1 MTSHHHVA
9 IAWEGSEDE
18 SLPLQSILRSEG
30 YKFSVQEDEGFVRI
44 EVQIENE
51 SIRQLRDD
59 VDALLVHFSSLED
72 GADVSFDIAS
82 GS

>member
-1 MTSHHHVA
+1 MCIRDRRT
-9 IAWEGSEDE
+9 
-18 SLPLQSILRSEG
+18 EG
-30 YKFSVQEDEGFVRI
+30 YVFTVEENEDLIRI

-72 GADVSFDIAS
+72 
-82 GS
+82 

>member
-18 SLPLQSILRSEG
+18 SLPLLSILRSEG
-30 YKFSVQEDEGFVRI
+30 YVFSVQEEEGRIRI
-44 EVQIENE
+44 EVEIENE
-51 SIRQLRDD
+51 SSRQLRDD

-72 GADVSFDIAS
+72 
-82 GS
+82 

>member
-9 IAWEGSEDE
+9 IAWEGSEEE

-30 YKFSVQEDEGFVRI
+30 YVFSVQEEEGRIRI
-44 EVQIENE
+44 EVEIENE

-59 VDALLVHFSSLED
+59 VDALLVHFSLLED
-72 GADVSFDIAS
+72 
-82 GS
+82 

>member
-30 YKFSVQEDEGFVRI
+30 YKFSVQEDEGLVRI

-59 VDALLVHFSSLED
+59 VDVLLVHFSSLED
-72 GADVSFDIAS
+72 
-82 GS
+82 

>member
-9 IAWEGSEDE
+9 IAWEGSEEE

-30 YKFSVQEDEGFVRI
+30 YVFSVEENEGSIRI
-44 EVQIENE
+44 EIEIENE

-72 GADVSFDIAS
+72 
-82 GS
+82 

>member
-30 YKFSVQEDEGFVRI
+30 YKFSVQEDEGLVRI

-59 VDALLVHFSSLED
+59 VDVQD
-72 GADVSFDIAS
+72 
-82 GS
+82 

>member
-18 SLPLQSILRSEG
+18 SLPLQAILRSEG
-30 YKFSVQEDEGFVRI
+30 YVFSVQEEEGRIRI
-44 EVQIENE
+44 EVEIENE

-72 GADVSFDIAS
+72 
-82 GS
+82 

>member
-30 YKFSVQEDEGFVRI
+30 YKFSVQEDEGLVRI

-72 GADVSFDIAS
+72 
-82 GS
+82 

>member
-9 IAWEGSEDE
+9 IAWEGSEEE
-18 SLPLQSILRSEG
+18 SLPLQTILRSEG
-30 YKFSVQEDEGFVRI
+30 YVFSVQENEGSIRI
-44 EVQIENE
+44 EIEIENE

-72 GADVSFDIAS
+72 
-82 GS
+82 

>member
-1 MTSHHHVA
+1 MTSRHHVA

-18 SLPLQSILRSEG
+18 SLPLQAILRSEG
-30 YKFSVQEDEGFVRI
+30 YVFSVQEEEGRIRI
-44 EVQIENE
+44 EVEIENE

-72 GADVSFDIAS
+72 
-82 GS
+82 

>member
-1 MTSHHHVA
+1 MTSHHHVT

-18 SLPLQSILRSEG
+18 SLPLQAILRSEE
-30 YKFSVQEDEGFVRI
+30 YVFSVQEDEGRIRI

-59 VDALLVHFSSLED
+59 VDALLVHFSSLQD
-72 GADVSFDIAS
+72 
-82 GS
+82 

>member
-18 SLPLQSILRSEG
+18 SIPLQSILRSEG
-30 YKFSVQEDEGFVRI
+30 YVFSVQEEEGRIRI
-44 EVQIENE
+44 EVEIENE

-72 GADVSFDIAS
+72 
-82 GS
+82 

>member
-1 MTSHHHVA
+1 MTSHQHVT

-18 SLPLQSILRSEG
+18 SLPLLSILRSQE
-30 YKFSVQEDEGFVRI
+30 YVFSVQEDEGNIRI

-72 GADVSFDIAS
+72 
-82 GS
+82 

>member
-18 SLPLQSILRSEG
+18 SLPLQAILRSEG
-30 YKFSVQEDEGFVRI
+30 YVFSVQEDEGNIRI

-72 GADVSFDIAS
+72 
-82 GS
+82 

>member
-30 YKFSVQEDEGFVRI
+30 YVFSVQEEEGRIRI
-44 EVQIENE
+44 EVEIENE

-72 GADVSFDIAS
+72 LEDVNFETA
-82 GS
+82 

>member
-1 MTSHHHVA
+1 MTSHHHVV

-30 YKFSVQEDEGFVRI
+30 YLFSVQEEEGRIRI
-44 EVQIENE
+44 EVEIENE

-72 GADVSFDIAS
+72 
-82 GS
+82 

>member
-1 MTSHHHVA
+1 MTSHHHVT
-9 IAWEGSEDE
+9 ISWEGSEDE

-30 YKFSVQEDEGFVRI
+30 YVFSVQENEGSIRI
-44 EVQIENE
+44 EIEIENE

-72 GADVSFDIAS
+72 
-82 GS
+82 

>member
-1 MTSHHHVA
+1 MTSHHHVT

-30 YKFSVQEDEGFVRI
+30 YVFSVQDNEGSIRI
-44 EVQIENE
+44 EIEIENE

-72 GADVSFDIAS
+72 
-82 GS
+82 

>member
-1 MTSHHHVA
+1 MTSNQYVA
-9 IAWEGSEDE
+9 IAWKGSREE
-18 SLPLQSILRSEG
+18 SLPLQAILRTEG
-30 YKFSVQEDEGFVRI
+30 YVFTVEENEDFIRI

-72 GADVSFDIAS
+72 
-82 GS
+82 

>member
-9 IAWEGSEDE
+9 IAWAGSEDE

-30 YKFSVQEDEGFVRI
+30 YKFSVQEDEGLVRI

-51 SIRQLRDD
+51 STRQLRDD

-72 GADVSFDIAS
+72 
-82 GS
+82 

>member
-30 YKFSVQEDEGFVRI
+30 YKFSVQEDEGLVRI

-59 VDALLVHFSSLED
+59 VDALLVHFSALED
-72 GADVSFDIAS
+72 
-82 GS
+82 

>member
-30 YKFSVQEDEGFVRI
+30 YVFSVQEEEGRIRI
-44 EVQIENE
+44 EVEIENE

-59 VDALLVHFSSLED
+59 VDALLVHFSLLED
-72 GADVSFDIAS
+72 
-82 GS
+82 